1 MVKIGARELAAVAIG
16 GALGAVCRYL
26 LSGLVPQVRGFPM
39 GTVLVNVLGSFVL
52 GFLTWSTMLGL
63 RLSPEVRALATVG
76 FCGGLTT
83 LSTMAYETVE
93 LLKAS
98 PVLSILYLTANVVL
112 GIAAVLG
119 GMAAAHVVWSGRA

>member
-1 MVKIGARELAAVAIG
+1 MKIWVRELAAVAVG

-26 LSGLVPQVRGFPM
+26 LSGLVPQVRGFPV
-39 GTVLVNVLGSFVL
+39 GTVLVNTLGSFIF
-52 GFLTWSTMLGL
+52 GFLAWLMMFGS
-63 RLSPEVRALATVG
+63 LSPKIRALAMVG
-76 FCGGLTT
+76 FCGSLTT

-98 PVLSILYLTANVVL
+98 PVLSILYLTANIVF
-112 GIAAVLG
+112 GIAAMIG

>member
-1 MVKIGARELAAVAIG
+1 MKIGARELAAVAVG

-26 LSGLVPQVRGFPM
+26 LSGLVPQVRGFPV
-39 GTVLVNVLGSFVL
+39 GTVLVNTLGSFIF
-52 GFLTWSTMLGL
+52 GFLAWLMMFGL
-63 RLSPEVRALATVG
+63 LSPKIRALAMVG
-76 FCGGLTT
+76 FCGSLTT

-98 PVLSILYLTANVVL
+98 PILSILYLTANIVF
-112 GIAAVLG
+112 GIAAIIG

>member
-1 MVKIGARELAAVAIG
+1 MAVG

-26 LSGLVPQVRGFPM
+26 LSGLVPQVRGFPV
-39 GTVLVNVLGSFVL
+39 GTVLVNTLGSFIF
-52 GFLTWSTMLGL
+52 GFLAWLMMFGS
-63 RLSPEVRALATVG
+63 LSPKIRALAMVG
-76 FCGGLTT
+76 FCGSLTT

-98 PVLSILYLTANVVL
+98 PVFSILYLTANIVF
-112 GIAAVLG
+112 GISAMIG

>member
-1 MVKIGARELAAVAIG
+1 MAAVAVG

-26 LSGLVPQVRGFPM
+26 LSGLVPQVRGFPV
-39 GTVLVNVLGSFVL
+39 GTVLVNTLGSFIF
-52 GFLTWSTMLGL
+52 GFLAWLMMFGL
-63 RLSPEVRALATVG
+63 LSPKIRALAMVG
-76 FCGGLTT
+76 FCGSLTT

-98 PVLSILYLTANVVL
+98 PILSILYLTANIVF
-112 GIAAVLG
+112 GIAAIIG

>member
-1 MVKIGARELAAVAIG
+1 MAVG

-26 LSGLVPQVRGFPM
+26 LSGLVPQVRGFPV
-39 GTVLVNVLGSFVL
+39 GTVLVNTLGSFIF
-52 GFLTWSTMLGL
+52 GFLAWLMMFGS
-63 RLSPEVRALATVG
+63 LSPKIRALAMVG
-76 FCGGLTT
+76 FCGSLTT

-98 PVLSILYLTANVVL
+98 PVLSILYLTANIVF
-112 GIAAVLG
+112 GIAAMIG